1 MRDPYEVLG
10 VSRDASDEE
19 LKKAYR
25 SLCKKYHPDLHA
37 GQPDEKEAEAR
48 FVEIQQAYQR
58 IMDIRQGKVRE
69 DGSGSSGNPYGNPYG
84 DPFGGAFWGGGF
96 GSDYGPGY
104 GGYDYGRQTREDASP
119 RMRAA
124 KVYID
129 AHRFAEAVHALD
141 EVPIGERNARWYFL
155 NGLAQYGLG
164 NIAQAIE
171 YARQACRMEPNN
183 IQYQQLLS
191 ALQSGGIHYGRQGY
205 PYGRPAAGM
214 PNPCVTSIAASLC
227 CSCLGGGGLCFY
239 PILCC

>member
-141 EVPIGERNARWYFL
+141 EVPLGERNARWYFL
-155 NGLAQYGLG
+155 NGLAQNGLG

>member
-10 VSRDASDEE
+10 VSRDATEE
-19 LKKAYR
+19 EIKKAYR

-37 GQPDEKEAEAR
+37 GQADEKEAEAR
-48 FVEIQQAYQR
+48 FVEVQQAYQR

-69 DGSGSSGNPYGNPYG
+69 DMGGPSGNTYE
-84 DPFGGAFWGGGF
+84 DPFGGAFWSGGF
-96 GSDYGPGY
+96 GTGYGPGY
-104 GGYDYGRQTREDASP
+104 GGYDYGRQTREDTSP

-141 EVPIGERNARWYFL
+141 EVPFGERNARWYFL
-155 NGLAQYGLG
+155 NGLAQNGLG
-164 NIAQAIE
+164 NVAQAIE

-191 ALQSGGIHYGRQGY
+191 VLQSGGVRYGRQGY

>member
-10 VSRDASDEE
+10 VSRDATDEE

-25 SLCKKYHPDLHA
+25 NLCKKYHPDLHA
-37 GQPDEKEAEAR
+37 GQPDEKEAETR

-84 DPFGGAFWGGGF
+84 DPFSGAFWGGGF

-104 GGYDYGRQTREDASP
+104 GGYDYGRQTREDTSP

-141 EVPIGERNARWYFL
+141 EVPFGERNARWYFL
-155 NGLAQYGLG
+155 NGLAQNGLG

-191 ALQSGGIHYGRQGY
+191 ALQDRKS
-205 PYGRPAAGM
+205 
-214 PNPCVTSIAASLC
+214 VV
-227 CSCLGGGGLCFY
+227 
-239 PILCC
+239 